1 MPNTKIF
8 GVPKKDDKI
17 QTTLITHVTMRQ
29 LRLHAL
35 PAIVLDCK
43 VLKRKDTVVL
53 HNNECDC
60 NFFV

>member
-8 GVPKKDDKI
+8 GVPQKGDKI

-35 PAIVLDCK
+35 PPIVLDCK
-43 VLKRKDTVVL
+43 VLKRKDTVIL
-53 HNNECDC
+53 HNNE
-60 NFFV
+60 